1 MGRKKKKSAEERF
14 QEAHPDWTVSEEMT
28 VNGRKVEI
36 GTEVSIK
43 GEPGRFKFLQHVTT
57 PSCEWVDVIGGRKGY
72 VHQRSFRP
80 DRVKTVHRLKKI
92 RPKKGVS

>member
-1 MGRKKKKSAEERF
+1 MGRRKRKTSEERI
-14 QEAHPDWTVSEEMT
+14 ASVHPDWTISDEMT

-43 GEPGRFKFLQHVTT
+43 GEPGRFRFLRHIAT
-57 PSCEWVDVIGGRKGY
+57 PTCEWVEVIGGRRGY

-80 DRVKTVHRLKKI
+80 ERVKTVHRLKRI
-92 RPKKGVS
+92 RPTKGTS